1 MLCIRAKI
9 PQGQA
14 LDLPAHHQV
23 PSLEPGTQLV
33 RDKWHTMIEEKC
45 IKDVYVL
52 VSGDAQPVNFSKNFF
67 LYWVA
72 SLVAQ
77 MVKNLPAM

>member
-52 VSGDAQPVNFSKNFF
+52 VFGDAQPVNFSKNFF
-67 LYWVA
+67 FYIGW
-72 SLVAQ
+72 
-77 MVKNLPAM
+77 LPW